1 MKEYY
6 LYTAYGRRK
15 MKTRDKINNKFKPII
30 IAFLAAILYGINSP
44 LSKLLVE
51 EVPPTFLAALLYL
64 GAGLGMLF
72 IHGLVTLKKKDHAE
86 ARVSKRE
93 LPYIISMVVLDI
105 AAPILL
111 MFGLSLTFAAN
122 AALLNNFE
130 IVATSII
137 ALIIF
142 KEAVGYRMWIAILLI
157 TISSILISVDGAGIM
172 SFSIGSLFVLLAC
185 ILWGFENNCTRMLS
199 LKDPIQ
205 IVIIKGFGSGI
216 GALLIAIAREEVRVN
231 LIYVILA
238 LVLGFIAYGLSIYC
252 YIIAQR
258 TLGAAKTSTFYA
270 AAPFI
275 GVFLSWAIFRE
286 GMTTVFLIAFLLM
299 LAGSYLAITEKHNHL
314 HKHLEMTHEH
324 KHNHIDGHHNHIHSP
339 EVVGEHNHVHT
350 HENLVHTHS
359 HSSDLHHMHTH

>member
-1 MKEYY
+1 
-6 LYTAYGRRK
+6 
-15 MKTRDKINNKFKPII
+15 MKTKDTINNKSKPIVM
-30 IAFLAAILYGINSP
+30 AFIAAILYGINSP
-44 LSKLLVE
+44 LSKLLIK

-64 GAGLGMLF
+64 GSGLGMLF
-72 IHGLVTLKKKDHAE
+72 IHGLVTIKKKDYLE

-93 LPYIISMVVLDI
+93 LPYIISMVFLDI

-137 ALIIF
+137 ALIVF
-142 KEAVGYRMWIAILLI
+142 KEAVGYRMWFAILLI
-157 TISSILISVDGAGIM
+157 TIASILLSVDVAGIM
-172 SFSIGSLFVLLAC
+172 SFSIGSLLVLLAC
-185 ILWGFENNCTRMLS
+185 VLWGFENNCTRMLS

-216 GALLIAIAREEVRVN
+216 GAFLIALAREEVRAKLV
-231 LIYVILA
+231 YVIFA
-238 LVLGFIAYGLSIYC
+238 MILGFIAYGLSIYC
-252 YIIAQR
+252 YISAQR

-275 GVFLSWAIFRE
+275 GVFLSWVIFRK
-286 GMTTVFLIAFLLM
+286 GITTTFFMAFLLM
-299 LAGSYLAITEKHNHL
+299 LAGAYLAITEKHYHL

-324 KHNHIDGHHNHIHSP
+324 KHNHMDGHHNHIHSP

-350 HENLVHTHS
+350 HENLIHTHS